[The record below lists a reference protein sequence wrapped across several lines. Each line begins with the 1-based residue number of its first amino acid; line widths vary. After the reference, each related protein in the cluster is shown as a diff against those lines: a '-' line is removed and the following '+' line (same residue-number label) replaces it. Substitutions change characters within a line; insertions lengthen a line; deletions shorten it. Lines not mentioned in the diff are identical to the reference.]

1 MISLVVDLA
10 PIENPKPVVS
20 DVEPLLYDFLRPHHH
35 NRGNRQAK
43 SLGGL
48 ELIINS
54 NLVGCSTGMSAG
66 FVPLRI
72 LSTIDAIRR

>member
-35 NRGNRQAK
+35 NRGYRQAK

-48 ELIINS
+48 EVDHQLKLGWLLDRQIGGLGS
-54 NLVGCSTGMSAG
+54 LKDLV
-66 FVPLRI
+66 
-72 LSTIDAIRR
+72 D